1 MAEKLLVWL
10 TKKGGIK
17 TLKVLSDHFSKVRG
31 SALELE
37 KLLTKIMEEDEG
49 GVNEVAGKIFLME
62 EGCDHLARSIA
73 KELQKGKLPPL
84 DREDMLRL
92 LGIHE
97 KIIDYVKETTMLLKI
112 VAMEAKGK
120 APKELWRDYLEIME
134 GIVNEVKAYD
144 LCLNKIAVN
153 VKEAYKLKLEV
164 ERREHEVDEKYFEA
178 KRNLHFKHGGGL
190 EAPLFALLKDI
201 LDLLELISDLIE
213 DASDL
218 IQVVMARVSA
228 MLFASE

>member
-17 TLKVLSDHFSKVRG
+17 TLKVLSDHFSKVRD
-31 SALELE
+31 STVELE
-37 KLLTKIMEEDEG
+37 RLLTKIMEGDEG
-49 GVNEVAGKIFLME
+49 GVSEVAGKIFLME
-62 EGCDHLARSIA
+62 EGCDHLARNIA

-84 DREDMLRL
+84 DREDLLRL

-97 KIIDYVKETTMLLKI
+97 KIIDYAKETAMLLKI
-112 VAMEAKGK
+112 VATEAKGE
-120 APKELWRDYLEIME
+120 APKELWGDYLRIME
-134 GIVNEVKAYD
+134 GVVKEVEAYN

-178 KRNLHFKHGGGL
+178 KRNLHFRYGEGL
-190 EAPLFALLKDI
+190 KAPLFSLLKDI
-201 LDLLELISDLIE
+201 LNLLELISDLIE